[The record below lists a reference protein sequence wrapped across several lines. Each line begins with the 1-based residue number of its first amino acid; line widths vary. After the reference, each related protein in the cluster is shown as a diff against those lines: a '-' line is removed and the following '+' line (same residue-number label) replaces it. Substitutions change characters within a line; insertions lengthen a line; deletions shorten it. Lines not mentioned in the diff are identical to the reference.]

1 MENKE
6 IVSELES
13 LKTRVVLLEKLVL
26 TLIEE
31 KDLPKDMIKN
41 NNKNNNNH
49 TYLDEHNIRRRII

>member
-31 KDLPKDMIKN
+31 KDLPKDMIKQ
-41 NNKNNNNH
+41 NNKNTNYH
-49 TYLDEHNIRRRII
+49 TYLDEHDIRRRII